1 MKIAVFGGTG
11 GTGRK
16 IIEQALELGMEVRA
30 LLRTPG
36 KLTIRDK
43 KLEVIEGSALDG
55 PAVSETIRGT
65 QAVLSALGTRS
76 LGKTTIYSDS
86 IARIIQA
93 MADHQVTRILCVGAV
108 GMDPGRNTD
117 MPVVEKLL
125 VKLLLTHTL
134 RDMYAMQLKLEAT
147 DLSWTMMWPP
157 RLNDGPLIGT
167 YRVVANQALKKGRV
181 ISRADL
187 AHFIVRNI
195 DNTEYFQSRVAI
207 AY

>member
-1 MKIAVFGGTG
+1 MRIAVFGGTG
-11 GTGRK
+11 GTGRQ

-36 KLTIRDK
+36 KLTIRDER
-43 KLEVIEGSALDG
+43 LEVIEGSALDG

-65 QAVLSALGTRS
+65 QAVLSALGTDR

-86 IARIIQA
+86 IARIIQG
-93 MADHQVTRILCVGAV
+93 MTEHEVKRILCVGAV
-108 GMDPGRNTD
+108 GMEPGKSAN
-117 MPVVEKLL
+117 MPLFGNFIIN
-125 VKLLLTHTL
+125 LLLKHTL
-134 RDMYAMQLKLEAT
+134 RDMYAMQRKLEET

-157 RLNDGPLIGT
+157 RLSDGPLLGV
-167 YRVVANQALKKGRV
+167 YRVVANQALKKGSV

-187 AHFIVRNI
+187 AHFIVRHI
-195 DNTEYFQSRVAI
+195 DDAEYFRSKVAI